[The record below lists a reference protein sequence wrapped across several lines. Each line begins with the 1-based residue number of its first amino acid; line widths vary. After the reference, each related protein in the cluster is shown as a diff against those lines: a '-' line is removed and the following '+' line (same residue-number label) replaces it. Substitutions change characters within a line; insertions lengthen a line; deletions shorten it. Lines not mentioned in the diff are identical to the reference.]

1 MFPFKYHNR
10 RIKTLTKISKAF
22 TTRGAQ
28 YWVFPLFS
36 AVKSATYCKFP
47 EITLVSQLA
56 GVGWGKSQS
65 LCSSSNEIATNSRSW
80 RLELSVY
87 LQRIK
92 VKPMKR
98 SRPPSLHNFDQTGI
112 NGRSLEFRAHHSEPP
127 ATGALVHHSVLCTV
141 HSPAQCTSHRYNAT
155 QQPPIYTTLPPVRW
169 WFMVCMQVHSIIIQ

>member
-1 MFPFKYHNR
+1 MQHIVNSLKSRWLASSPGSVGANPNLSVRLQMKLQQTVDHGGWSC
-10 RIKTLTKISKAF
+10 LTA
-22 TTRGAQ
+22 
-28 YWVFPLFS
+28 
-36 AVKSATYCKFP
+36 
-47 EITLVSQLA
+47 
-56 GVGWGKSQS
+56 
-65 LCSSSNEIATNSRSW
+65 
-80 RLELSVY
+80 VY

-98 SRPPSLHNFDQTGI
+98 LRPPSLHNFDQTGI

-155 QQPPIYTTLPPVRW
+155 QQPPIYTTIPPVRW